1 MSYHALPGEQTPVNF
16 LNPNFI
22 QKHQADLKNLGY
34 VAKNFKDATNRMNG
48 AVNKRSSSYSN
59 SYDAQKIGKN
69 YSEPHNYYNDGG
81 NLN

>member
-34 VAKNFKDATNRMNG
+34 VAKNFKDATN
-48 AVNKRSSSYSN
+48 
-59 SYDAQKIGKN
+59 
-69 YSEPHNYYNDGG
+69 
-81 NLN
+81 

>member
-34 VAKNFKDATNRMNG
+34 VAKNFKDATNRING
-48 AVNKRSSSYSN
+48 AGNKRSNSYSN
-59 SYDAQKIGKN
+59 PYDAQKIPRN
-69 YSEPHNYYNDGG
+69 YSKSQKFY
-81 NLN
+81 